1 LSPLDLDPFH
11 RAADRRGDQASLP
24 HASTSGLAARRSRL
38 GAAAA
43 HLVKATERKPV
54 NRQRV
59 AVQAPGA
66 LVKRAETA

>member
-1 LSPLDLDPFH
+1 M
-11 RAADRRGDQASLP
+11 RRP
-24 HASTSGLAARRSRL
+24 SGLAARRSRL
-38 GAAAA
+38 GATAA
-43 HLVKATERKPV
+43 HLVKATDRKPV